1 MQFDQLKR
9 RKFITLLGG
18 AAAAWPLAARAQQPA
33 VPVVGYLDPYAAE
46 PTGVFLAAFR
56 RGLREAG
63 YVENRNVTIEYR
75 YGNSDNNRLPELV
88 ADLIRRRVAVIV
100 TPFGTAAALGAK
112 RATTTI
118 PIVFM
123 TSADP
128 VQEGLVASFNR
139 PGGNVT
145 GLSIMSV
152 ELGAKRL
159 GLLHELIPKAQRIAA
174 LINPN
179 SAIAELLIQ
188 EAQAGAATIGWQVEV
203 IYASTNQDIDLAFA
217 SLEQKRIDAVF
228 ISSDQF
234 FTTTRG
240 KFVTLA
246 AQFRVPAIYSYR
258 GFAEVGGL
266 MSYGPSLLDQYRQLG
281 VYTGRILKGE
291 KPADLPIVR
300 PTKFELVINLKTAKT
315 LGLEIPAGV
324 LAIADEVIE

>member
-1 MQFDQLKR
+1 MKR
-9 RKFITLLGG
+9 REFIAMLGG

-33 VPVVGYLDPYAAE
+33 MPVVGYLDFYPAE
-46 PTGVFLAAFR
+46 PTGIFLAAYR
-56 RGLREAG
+56 EGLSEGG
-63 YVENRNVTIEYR
+63 YIEGRNVTVEYR
-75 YGNSDNNRLPELV
+75 YANASNERLPELA

-100 TPFGTAAALGAK
+100 TPFGTAAALVVK
-112 RATTTI
+112 SATTAI

-159 GLLHELIPKAQRIAA
+159 GLLHELIPRPLRIAA

-179 SAIAELLIQ
+179 SAIAEPLIR
-188 EAQAGAATIGWQVEV
+188 EAQAAASTIGWQVEV
-203 IYASTNQDIDLAFA
+203 VYASTIGDIDAAFA
-217 SLEQKRIDAVF
+217 GFEQKRVGAVF

-234 FTTTRG
+234 FTSRRVQ
-240 KFVTLA
+240 FATLA
-246 AQFRVPAIYSYR
+246 THYRAPAIYSYR

-266 MSYGPSLLDQYRQLG
+266 MSYGPSLPDQYRQLG
-281 VYTGRILKGE
+281 SYTGRILKGE
-291 KPADLPIVR
+291 KPGDMPILR
-300 PTKFELVINLKTAKT
+300 PTKFEFVINLQTAKV
-315 LGLEIPAGV
+315 LGLEVPPTL
-324 LAIADEVIE
+324 LARADEVIE